1 MRPASCCS
9 AGTLGI
15 PLPGNTSRENSA
27 PASLS
32 CRAHKMSV
40 GDRTVCSL
48 VSCRSACKTTSCR
61 ASTNTAAR
69 WRKRLVMLEADDTAD
84 VAGEGTTTSAG
95 YLLALPCHA
104 GVWRESDRSTRVVP
118 LEVSASRPREE
129 QPKRMHVHTHTHT
142 HTHTNEYINILV

>member
-15 PLPGNTSRENSA
+15 PLPGNTSCANSA

-95 YLLALPCHA
+95 YLLALPCHP

-142 HTHTNEYINILV
+142 HKWIYQYTCLSI